1 MPAFTFRLLLCLLA
15 ALVLSPAA
23 LRAQEADRAS
33 IDIHHRDSYQRFP
46 LRRIQS
52 RTVVDGPLARTTVTY
67 VAANADNQ
75 PTEAVVNLHL
85 PRESVLRGFG
95 YFYKGRFIAG
105 KMYDN
110 AEAWKIYQ
118 AVTSRGRDPGVMDRP
133 TAQDYHAQI
142 FPVEAKKDLRVVIEL
157 VQIMDSDKSG
167 QRFEV
172 PLAQPFENAGAMD
185 VQTEAVVRGHSAR
198 DLSDNFGARNETAN
212 APGGAVIRASGRWKP
227 TENWRVRIG
236 RETPGVAQSVYA
248 ARDKRAGFFAL
259 GLSAPYPL
267 VAARVRVPG
276 ARMMMPTR
284 LADVPAYGRLSLVG
298 QYARPQTVRA
308 TLTSRNH
315 APLHFRLRLGGA
327 RSPAA
332 SNPAGTVWADK
343 RIDLLQHSAR
353 KKWRPEVVR
362 LSKTFTVVS
371 QFTALL
377 AIPREELDYYR
388 KVLAKQNVSTNTR
401 FMGGGGGDPYVSV
414 KAPADARQVV
424 AVFPDGSIKNL
435 VWNDANRLWDGRFD
449 IPLNTP
455 EGEYKVTIIVV
466 HADGARSRF
475 VLTYQ
480 NLQHGPQMDALS
492 ALRARPGASV
502 PVRIAGDG
510 IARAVA
516 VTPWGERVE
525 LGWDGGDWAASLHVP
540 TDWAAG
546 ASQITVIL
554 LDGAHNRTEVSLELD
569 VAP

>member
-1 MPAFTFRLLLCLLA
+1 MSASIFRVLLCLLA
-15 ALVLSPAA
+15 ALAFCLCP
-23 LRAQEADRAS
+23 LRAQEADQAS

-67 VAANADNQ
+67 VAANADNR

-95 YFYKGRFIAG
+95 YFYKGRFIPG

-157 VQIMDSDKSG
+157 VQMMDLDKSG
-167 QRFEV
+167 RQFEV

-198 DLSDNFGARNETAN
+198 DLSDNFGARSETAN

-248 ARDKRAGFFAL
+248 ARGKRAGFFAL
-259 GLSAPYPL
+259 SLSAPYPL
-267 VAARVRVPG
+267 VAPRVTVPG
-276 ARMMMPTR
+276 ARMLLPTR
-284 LADVPAYGRLSLVG
+284 FADVPAYGRLALVG
-298 QYARPQTVRA
+298 QYAHPQTVRA

-315 APLHFRLRLGGA
+315 APVHFRMRLGGA
-327 RSPAA
+327 RVSEA
-332 SNPAGTVWADK
+332 SNPAGTLWADK
-343 RIDLLQHSAR
+343 RIDLLHHSPR
-353 KKWRPEVVR
+353 KNGRPEIVR
-362 LSKTFTVVS
+362 LSKKFTVVS
-371 QFTALL
+371 PFTALL
-377 AIPREELDYYR
+377 AIPQEELNYYR
-388 KVLAKQNVSTNTR
+388 NVLAKQQISTNTR
-401 FMGGGGGDPYVSV
+401 FMGGGGGDPYISV
-414 KAPADARQVV
+414 KAPADAKQVV
-424 AVFPDGSIKNL
+424 AVFPDGSVKDL
-435 VWNDANRLWDGRFD
+435 VWNDAKRLWDGRFD
-449 IPLNTP
+449 IPLDTP

-475 VLTYQ
+475 VLTYE

-492 ALRARPGASV
+492 ALRARPGATV
-502 PVRIAGDG
+502 PVRISGDG

-525 LGWDGGDWAASLHVP
+525 LGWDSGDWTASLHVP
-540 TDWAAG
+540 TEWAAG
-546 ASQITVIL
+546 ASQITIVL
-554 LDGAHNRTEVSLELD
+554 LDGAHNRTEVSLELN